1 MKLLLSLFFIVGNI
15 FFIPAPFADTKSSF
29 PNRPIRIITTDP
41 GGAADIAIRLI
52 APYLSASLNQPVY
65 VDNRSGGG
73 AITAIEAVINSQ
85 ADGYT
90 LLLWGSPVWLMPQMK
105 PNLSWD
111 PIRDLAPV
119 SLIAT
124 QPNVLVVNPSLPV
137 SNTQELINLAKS
149 KPGILNYSS
158 GSTGASNHLAAELF
172 NSMAKVQIERIPYK
186 GGGAALLGLLSNQTQ
201 LMFGTAASVKPQI
214 ETGKLRALAV
224 TSAQPSPLFP
234 GLPTIASTGLKG
246 YEALTLYALFAPA
259 KTPPATIQIINKQ
272 IVAALSNKDVI
283 EKLLKSGSE
292 ATPSSP
298 SELAKIIDNDISH
311 WSKLIRDAKI
321 QID

>member
-1 MKLLLSLFFIVGNI
+1 MKILLSLIFIVGNL
-15 FFIPAPFADTKSSF
+15 FFTPALYADTKSNY

-73 AITAIEAVINSQ
+73 AITAIETVINSQ

-105 PNLSWD
+105 PNLPWD

-124 QPNVLVVNPSLPV
+124 QPNVLVVNPSMPV
-137 SNTQELINLAKS
+137 NNIQELINLAKS

-234 GLPTIASTGLKG
+234 GLPTVASTGLKG

-311 WSKLIRDAKI
+311 WSKLIRESKI

>member
-1 MKLLLSLFFIVGNI
+1 MKLLLSLFFIVGNL

>member
-1 MKLLLSLFFIVGNI
+1 MKILLSLIFIMGNLTTI
-15 FFIPAPFADTKSSF
+15 ASITAETKPNF
-29 PNRPIRIITTDP
+29 PIRPIRIITTDP

-52 APYLSASLNQPVY
+52 APSLSASLNQPVY

-73 AITAIEAVINSQ
+73 AITAIEAVINST

-90 LLLWGSPVWLMPQMK
+90 LLLWGSPVWLMQLMK

-111 PIRDLAPV
+111 PIRDLAPI

-137 SNTQELINLAKS
+137 NNVQELIALAKS
-149 KPGILNYSS
+149 KPGVLNYSS

-172 NSMAKVQIERIPYK
+172 NSMAKLQIERIPYK

-224 TSAQPSPLFP
+224 TSAQPSQLFP
-234 GLPTIASTGLKG
+234 GLPTISSTGLKG
-246 YEALTLYALFAPA
+246 YEALTLYALFAPS
-259 KTPPATIQIINKQ
+259 KTPPTTIQILNRQ
-272 IVAALSNKDVI
+272 VVSALSKKDVI

-298 SELAKIIDNDISH
+298 SELAKIIDDDISH
-311 WSKLIRDAKI
+311 WSKLIREAKI

>member
-1 MKLLLSLFFIVGNI
+1 MKLLLSLIFIVGNI

>member
-1 MKLLLSLFFIVGNI
+1 MKILLSLIFIIGNLSTI
-15 FFIPAPFADTKSSF
+15 ASLTAETKPNF
-29 PNRPIRIITTDP
+29 PVRPIRIITTDP

-52 APYLSASLNQPVY
+52 APSLSAILNQPVY

-73 AITAIEAVINSQ
+73 AITAIETVINSQ

-90 LLLWGSPVWLMPQMK
+90 LLLWGSPVWLMQLMK

-111 PIRDLAPV
+111 PSRDLAPV

-137 SNTQELINLAKS
+137 TNVQELIGLAKS
-149 KPGILNYSS
+149 KPGVLNYSS
-158 GSTGASNHLAAELF
+158 ATTGASSHLAAELF
-172 NSMAKVQIERIPYK
+172 KSMAKLQIERIPYK
-186 GGGAALLGLLSNQTQ
+186 GGGAALLGILSNQTQ

-224 TSAQPSPLFP
+224 TSALPSQLFP
-234 GLPTIASTGLKG
+234 GLPTISSTGLKG
-246 YEALTLYALFAPA
+246 YEALTLYALFAPS
-259 KTPPATIQIINKQ
+259 KTPPTTIQILNRQ
-272 IVAALSNKDVI
+272 VVSALSKKDVI
-283 EKLLKSGSE
+283 EKLLKSGCE

-298 SELAKIIDNDISH
+298 SELAKIIDDDISH
-311 WSKLIRDAKI
+311 WSKLIREAKI